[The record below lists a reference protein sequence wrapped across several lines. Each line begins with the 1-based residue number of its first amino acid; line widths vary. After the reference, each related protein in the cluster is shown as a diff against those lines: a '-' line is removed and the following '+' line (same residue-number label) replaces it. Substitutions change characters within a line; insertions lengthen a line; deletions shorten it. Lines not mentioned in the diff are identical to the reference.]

1 MDKKLVKF
9 SLADG
14 VKSVAP
20 AGYVESLEKL
30 VNDIM
35 IPRELEKMCTQ
46 EGRVYNYDFA
56 DYQKMA
62 REIWGDTKL
71 VRLGVGENKYYLSSI
86 GGFGNEGFGGR
97 YTEEVLN
104 ADVDGVV
111 YQAQEQDLPWG
122 CDKWSARLKRFAN
135 KDNPRLRWLVKNLL
149 VQQPGYKEL
158 RKKMGLQP
166 VVHFGPKDEIKA
178 IYNVQNGGYVDS
190 SVQRVFESMMD
201 QDPYFRKCRDV
212 FEKLEA
218 QLHELASLLCDGSV
232 IKGVASKNW
241 IYVDRLSFDS
251 PFSLIGRSYTKYSVY
266 GALYDYNTFMH
277 YGSDPARVACEVNNI
292 VDYIRVDNGFLASEP
307 PVQPVE
313 GVKIHSDVYDVV
325 EGLKTESLVKDLRT
339 LALKLDG
346 DAVLG
351 ADKTTNHVFVDHPSF
366 KYGPE
371 SVLGVA
377 NYKLPTASVV
387 GDMNRIA
394 RAGGVDGFANE
405 MNNRIAFYK
414 KLKLNQTN
422 TKQR

>member
-9 SLADG
+9 SLADD
-14 VKSVAP
+14 VKSEAP
-20 AGYVESLEKL
+20 VGYVVSLENL

-35 IPRELEKMCTQ
+35 IPHELEKMCAQ
-46 EGRVYNYDFA
+46 EGRVYNYSFA

-62 REIWGDTKL
+62 RDIWGDTKL
-71 VRLGVGENKYYLSSI
+71 VRLVVGTDEYYLSSI
-86 GGFGNEGFGGR
+86 GGFGHEGFGGR

-122 CDKWSARLKRFAN
+122 FDKWPARLKRFAN
-135 KDNPRLRWLVKNLL
+135 KDNPRLRWLVKHLL

-166 VVHFGPKDEIKA
+166 VFLGAIDEFKA

-190 SVQRVFESMMD
+190 SVQSVFASMMD
-201 QDPYFRKCRDV
+201 QEPYYRKCRPDV
-212 FEKLEA
+212 IEKLEI
-218 QLHELASLLCDGSV
+218 QLRKLASLLCDGSV
-232 IKGVASKNW
+232 IEGDASKNW
-241 IYVDRLSFDS
+241 IYVDHPSFHS

-277 YGSDPARVACEVNNI
+277 YGSDPARVAREVNNI
-292 VDYIRVDNGFLASEP
+292 VDYNRVANGVMASEP
-307 PVQPVE
+307 PVRPVK

-339 LALKLDG
+339 LASKLDG

-377 NYKLPTASVV
+377 NYKLPTSSVV

-414 KLKLNQTN
+414 KLKLDQTN

>member
-1 MDKKLVKF
+1 MT
-9 SLADG
+9 DG
-14 VKSVAP
+14 IKSVAP

-46 EGRVYNYDFA
+46 EGRVYNYSFA

-71 VRLGVGENKYYLSSI
+71 VRLVVGTDEYYLSSI
-86 GGFGNEGFGGR
+86 GGMGHQGFGGR

-122 CDKWSARLKRFAN
+122 LDGWPARLKRFAN
-135 KDNPRLRWLVKNLL
+135 KDNARLRWLVKNLL
-149 VQQPGYKEL
+149 VQQPGCQEL

-166 VVHFGPKDEIKA
+166 VCFGAIDEIKA
-178 IYNVQNGGYVDS
+178 IYNVQNGGCVCS
-190 SVQRVFESMMD
+190 SVRGVFASMLKEEPD
-201 QDPYFRKCRDV
+201 
-212 FEKLEA
+212 FEWCQKKIDKLEA
-218 QLHELASLLCDGSV
+218 QLRELASLLCDGSV
-232 IKGVASKNW
+232 IEGDASKNW
-241 IYVDRLSFDS
+241 IYVDHPSFHS
-251 PFSLIGRSYTKYSVY
+251 PFSLIGKSYTKYSVY
-266 GALYDYNTFMH
+266 GALCKYNTFMD
-277 YGSDPARVACEVNNI
+277 YGSDPARVAREVNNI
-292 VDYIRVDNGFLASEP
+292 VDYNRVANGVMASEP
-307 PVQPVE
+307 PVRPVK

-325 EGLKTESLVKDLRT
+325 EGLKTECLVKDLRT
-339 LALKLDG
+339 LASKLDG

-366 KYGPE
+366 KYGTE

-377 NYKLPTASVV
+377 NYKLPTSSVV
-387 GDMNRIA
+387 GGMNRIA
-394 RAGGVDGFANE
+394 RAGGVDGFAKE

-414 KLKLNQTN
+414 KLKLKKTN

>member
-1 MDKKLVKF
+1 MDKKLVRF
-9 SLADG
+9 SLADD
-14 VKSVAP
+14 VKSEAP

-46 EGRVYNYDFA
+46 EGRVYNYSFA

-62 REIWGDTKL
+62 REIWGDTKV
-71 VRLGVGENKYYLSSI
+71 VRLVVGDNEYYLSSI
-86 GGFGNEGFGGR
+86 GGYGNEGFGGR

-122 CDKWSARLKRFAN
+122 LDGWPARLKRFAN

-149 VQQPGYKEL
+149 VQQPGCQEL

-166 VVHFGPKDEIKA
+166 VCFGPKDEFKA

-190 SVQRVFESMMD
+190 SVRGVFASMMD
-201 QDPYFRKCRDV
+201 QEPYFRKCRPDV

-232 IKGVASKNW
+232 IVGDASKNW
-241 IYVDRLSFDS
+241 IYADHSSFHS
-251 PFSLIGRSYTKYSVY
+251 PFSLIGRSYTKYSVL
-266 GALYDYNTFMH
+266 GALYDYNTFMD
-277 YGSDPARVACEVNNI
+277 YDSDPARVAREINNI
-292 VDYIRVDNGFLASEP
+292 VDYNRVANGVMASEP
-307 PVQPVE
+307 PVQPVK

-325 EGLKTESLVKDLRT
+325 EGLKTECLVKDLRA
-339 LALKLDG
+339 LASKLDG

-394 RAGGVDGFANE
+394 RAGGMDGFAKE
-405 MNNRIAFYK
+405 MNNKIAFYK
-414 KLKLNQTN
+414 KLKQKKTN

>member
-1 MDKKLVKF
+1 MDKKLVRF
-9 SLADG
+9 SLADD
-14 VKSVAP
+14 VKSAAP

-46 EGRVYNYDFA
+46 EGRVYNYSFA

-62 REIWGDTKL
+62 REIWGDTKV
-71 VRLGVGENKYYLSSI
+71 VRLVVGEEEYCLSSI
-86 GGFGNEGFGGR
+86 GGYGHEGFGGC

-104 ADVDGVV
+104 ANVDGVV

-149 VQQPGYKEL
+149 VQQPGCQEL

-166 VVHFGPKDEIKA
+166 VCFGPKDEIKA
-178 IYNVQNGGYVDS
+178 IYNVQNGGSVDS
-190 SVQRVFESMMD
+190 SVQRVFASMMD
-201 QDPYFRKCRDV
+201 QEPYYRKCRPDV
-212 FEKLEA
+212 IEKLEA
-218 QLHELASLLCDGSV
+218 QLRELASLLCDGSV
-232 IKGVASKNW
+232 IEGDASKNW
-241 IYVDRLSFDS
+241 IYVEHPSFRS
-251 PFSLIGRSYTKYSVY
+251 PFSLIGRSYTKYSVL
-266 GALYDYNTFMH
+266 GALYDYNTFMD
-277 YGSDPARVACEVNNI
+277 YGSDPARVAREINNI
-292 VDYIRVDNGFLASEP
+292 VDYNRVANGVMASEP
-307 PVQPVE
+307 PVRPVK

-325 EGLKTESLVKDLRT
+325 EGLETECLVKDLRT
-339 LALKLDG
+339 LASKLDG
-346 DAVLG
+346 KAVLG

-366 KYGPE
+366 KYGTE

-377 NYKLPTASVV
+377 NYKLPTSSVV

-394 RAGGVDGFANE
+394 RAGGVDGFAKE

-414 KLKLNQTN
+414 KLKLKKTN

>member
-9 SLADG
+9 SLADD
-14 VKSVAP
+14 VKSEAP

-46 EGRVYNYDFA
+46 EGRVYNYNFA

-71 VRLGVGENKYYLSSI
+71 VRLVVGENKYY
-86 GGFGNEGFGGR
+86 EWGR
-97 YTEEVLN
+97 WKTEEVLDAN
-104 ADVDGVV
+104 VDGVV

-149 VQQPGYKEL
+149 VQQPGYQEL

-166 VVHFGPKDEIKA
+166 VCFGPKDEIKA
-178 IYNVQNGGYVDS
+178 IYNVQNGGRVGL
-190 SVQRVFESMMD
+190 SV
-201 QDPYFRKCRDV
+201 RDV
-212 FEKLEA
+212 FASKLDEGFDDIEWYQEKFDKLEA
-218 QLHELASLLCDGSV
+218 QLRELAPLLCDGSV
-232 IKGVASKNW
+232 ITGDASRDW
-241 IYVDRLSFDS
+241 IYVYHPGFGR
-251 PFSLIGRSYTKYSVY
+251 FSLIGKERINYSVY
-266 GALYDYNTFMH
+266 VALTYLNTFND
-277 YGSDPARVACEVNNI
+277 SDPACVAREVNNI
-292 VDYIRVDNGFLASEP
+292 VDYNRVANGVMASEP
-307 PVQPVE
+307 PVRPVK
-313 GVKIHSDVYDVV
+313 GAKIHSDVYDVV
-325 EGLKTESLVKDLRT
+325 EGLETERLVKDLRV
-339 LALKLDG
+339 LASKLDG

-366 KYGPE
+366 KYGTE

-377 NYKLPTASVV
+377 NYKLPTSSVV
-387 GDMNRIA
+387 GGMNRIV

-405 MNNRIAFYK
+405 INNRIAFYK
-414 KLKLNQTN
+414 KLKLNKTN
-422 TKQR
+422 TKQRY

>member
-1 MDKKLVKF
+1 MEKKLVSF
-9 SLADG
+9 SLTDE
-14 VKSVAP
+14 VKSEAP

-46 EGRVYNYDFA
+46 EGRVYNYSFA
-56 DYQKMA
+56 DYQKLA
-62 REIWGDTKL
+62 RDIWGDTKL
-71 VRLGVGENKYYLSSI
+71 VGLGVGENKYYLSSI
-86 GGFGNEGFGGR
+86 GGFGHEGFGGR

-111 YQAQEQDLPWG
+111 YQAQEQGLPWG
-122 CDKWSARLKRFAN
+122 LDGWPARLKRFAN
-135 KDNPRLRWLVKNLL
+135 KDNARLRWLVKHLL

-158 RKKMGLQP
+158 RKKMGLSY
-166 VVHFGPKDEIKA
+166 VFLGAIDEFKT

-190 SVQRVFESMMD
+190 SVQSVFASMMD
-201 QDPYFRKCRDV
+201 EDPYYRKCRPDV
-212 FEKLEA
+212 IEKLEI
-218 QLHELASLLCDGSV
+218 QLRKLASLLCDGSV
-232 IKGVASKNW
+232 IEGDASKNW
-241 IYVDRLSFDS
+241 IYVDHPSFHS

-266 GALYDYNTFMH
+266 GALYDYNMFMH
-277 YGSDPARVACEVNNI
+277 YGSDPARVAREVNNI
-292 VDYIRVDNGFLASEP
+292 VDYIRVANGVMASEP
-307 PVQPVE
+307 PVQPVK
-313 GVKIHSDVYDVV
+313 GAKIHSDVYDVV
-325 EGLKTESLVKDLRT
+325 EGLKTECLVKDLRV
-339 LALKLDG
+339 LASKLDG

-377 NYKLPTASVV
+377 NYKLPTSSVV
-387 GDMNRIA
+387 GGMNRIA

-414 KLKLNQTN
+414 KLKLDQTS

>member
-46 EGRVYNYDFA
+46 EGRVYNYNFA

-62 REIWGDTKL
+62 RDIWGDTKL
-71 VRLGVGENKYYLSSI
+71 VRLVVGKDVYCLSPI
-86 GGFGNEGFGGR
+86 GGFGHEGFGGCE
-97 YTEEVLN
+97 TTEVLN
-104 ADVDGVV
+104 ANVDGVV
-111 YQAQEQDLPWG
+111 YQAQERDLPLG
-122 CDKWSARLKRFAN
+122 LNGWSSRLNRFAN
-135 KDNPRLRWLVKNLL
+135 KDNARLRWLVKNLL
-149 VQQPGYKEL
+149 VQQPGYQEL

-166 VVHFGPKDEIKA
+166 VCFGPKDEIKA
-178 IYNVQNGGYVDS
+178 IYNVQNGGHVDS
-190 SVQRVFESMMD
+190 SVYGVFASMLD
-201 QDPYFRKCRDV
+201 EAPCFREWYQ
-212 FEKLEA
+212 EKIDELGVK
-218 QLHELASLLCDGSV
+218 LRELAPLLCDGSV
-232 IKGVASKNW
+232 IVGDASRIW
-241 IYVDRLSFDS
+241 IYALCPGCS
-251 PFSLIGRSYTKYSVY
+251 PFSLIGESNTKYSVRDVMDV
-266 GALYDYNTFMH
+266 LDEPDMLKL
-277 YGSDPARVACEVNNI
+277 SMCRLACSMNDV
-292 VDYIRVDNGFLASEP
+292 VDYFRVKNGIMTPEHS
-307 PVQPVE
+307 VQPVN
-313 GVKIHSDVYDVV
+313 GAKIHSDVYDVV
-325 EGLKTESLVKDLRT
+325 EGLKTECLVKDLRV
-339 LALKLDG
+339 LASKLDG

-351 ADKTTNHVFVDHPSF
+351 ADKTTSHVFVDHPSF

-377 NYKLPTASVV
+377 NYKLPTSSVV

-405 MNNRIAFYK
+405 INNRIAFYK

>member
-9 SLADG
+9 SLADD
-14 VKSVAP
+14 VKSEAP

-46 EGRVYNYDFA
+46 EGRVYNYSFA

-62 REIWGDTKL
+62 RDIWGDTKL
-71 VRLGVGENKYYLSSI
+71 VRLVVGNDEYCLSSI
-86 GGFGNEGFGGR
+86 CGFGHVGFGGR

-104 ADVDGVV
+104 ANVDGVV

-122 CDKWSARLKRFAN
+122 FDKWSARLKRFAN

-149 VQQPGYKEL
+149 VQQPGCQEL

-166 VVHFGPKDEIKA
+166 VHFGPKDEIKA
-178 IYNVQNGGYVDS
+178 IYNVQNGGCVGS
-190 SVQRVFESMMD
+190 GVRGVFASMMD
-201 QDPYFRKCRDV
+201 QEPYFRKCRPDV
-212 FEKLEA
+212 IENLEA

-232 IKGVASKNW
+232 ITGDASKNW
-241 IYVDRLSFDS
+241 IYVYY
-251 PFSLIGRSYTKYSVY
+251 PGCETFSLIGRSYTKYSVL
-266 GALYDYNTFMH
+266 GALYDYNTFMD
-277 YGSDPARVACEVNNI
+277 YGSDPARVAREVNNI
-292 VDYIRVDNGFLASEP
+292 VDYNRVANGVMASEP
-307 PVQPVE
+307 PVRPVK
-313 GVKIHSDVYDVV
+313 GAKIHSDVYDVV
-325 EGLKTESLVKDLRT
+325 EGLKTECLVKDLRV
-339 LALKLDG
+339 LASKLPG
-346 DAVLG
+346 KAVLG

-366 KYGPE
+366 KYGTE

-377 NYKLPTASVV
+377 NYKLPTLSVV

-394 RAGGVDGFANE
+394 RAGGVDGFVKE

-414 KLKLNQTN
+414 KLKLKKTN

>member
-1 MDKKLVKF
+1 MTKKLVSF
-9 SLADG
+9 TLADD
-14 VKSVAP
+14 VKSAVP
-20 AGYVESLEKL
+20 AGYVESLEQL

-46 EGRVYNYDFA
+46 EGRVYNYSFA

-71 VRLGVGENKYYLSSI
+71 VRLVVGENKYY
-86 GGFGNEGFGGR
+86 EWGR
-97 YTEEVLN
+97 WKTKEVLN
-104 ADVDGVV
+104 ANVDGVV

-122 CDKWSARLKRFAN
+122 LDGWSARLNRFAN

-149 VQQPGYKEL
+149 VQQPGYQEL

-166 VVHFGPKDEIKA
+166 VCFGPKDEFKA

-190 SVQRVFESMMD
+190 SVRGVFASMMD
-201 QDPYFRKCRDV
+201 QEPYFRKCRPDV

-232 IKGVASKNW
+232 IVGDASKNW
-241 IYVDRLSFDS
+241 IYADHSSFHS
-251 PFSLIGRSYTKYSVY
+251 PFSLIGRSYTKYSVL
-266 GALYDYNTFMH
+266 GALYDYNTFMD
-277 YGSDPARVACEVNNI
+277 YDSDPARVAREINNI
-292 VDYIRVDNGFLASEP
+292 VDYNRVANGVMASEP
-307 PVQPVE
+307 PVQPVK

-325 EGLKTESLVKDLRT
+325 EGLKTECLVKDLRT
-339 LALKLDG
+339 LASKLPG
-346 DAVLG
+346 KAVLG

-366 KYGPE
+366 KYGTE

-377 NYKLPTASVV
+377 NYKLPTSSVV
-387 GDMNRIA
+387 GYMNRIA
-394 RAGGVDGFANE
+394 RAGGVDGFAKE

-414 KLKLNQTN
+414 KLKLKKTN